1 MFKNTMVILGICAVA
16 TLCFMSYELGKSQAK
31 VEFVIQ
37 EKEIVR
43 HEKNCAVNILA
54 EPNINDDAIVEL
66 FDNGLL

>member
-1 MFKNTMVILGICAVA
+1 M
-16 TLCFMSYELGKSQAK
+16 CFMSYELGKSQAK